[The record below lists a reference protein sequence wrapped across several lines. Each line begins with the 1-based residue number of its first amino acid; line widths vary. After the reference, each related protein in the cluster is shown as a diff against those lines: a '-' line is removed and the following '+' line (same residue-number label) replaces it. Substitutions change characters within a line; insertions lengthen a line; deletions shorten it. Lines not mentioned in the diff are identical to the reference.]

1 MSPNSAT
8 DTFKGL
14 ANVNRFSVV
23 VIESVNAPLVATDS
37 FSPVIKALEKR
48 LYFFPNSRDIGWKS
62 TGFSAS
68 GAGLFGMRRLFLQL

>member
-1 MSPNSAT
+1 M
-8 DTFKGL
+8 
-14 ANVNRFSVV
+14 
-23 VIESVNAPLVATDS
+23 ATDS

>member
-14 ANVNRFSVV
+14 PNVNRFSVV
-23 VIESVNAPLVATDS
+23 VIESVNAPLVPTDS

-48 LYFFPNSRDIGWKS
+48 LYFFPNSRDIGRKS
-62 TGFSAS
+62 DGFPAS
-68 GAGLFGMRRLFLQL
+68 GAELFGMRCLFL